1 MTTDT
6 SARERILANALTLF
20 ADRGPDAVSVRDI
33 AAASEVSPAL
43 ILHHFGSRDGLQQ
56 EVDDSVLTTFDY
68 LLQSAEEANPLS
80 TASVVEL
87 ISAGLPQRSPIP
99 AYLRRLLL
107 SNTPAGRRLFQRWY
121 ELTLTVM
128 ARMDAV
134 GQSRRSDDPAMRA
147 AFLLANDLTILLLQ
161 DHIRDAAGVDPLSS
175 DGLQRWAATALDA
188 YTAGVFVTPPE

>member
-1 MTTDT
+1 MTTDA
-6 SARERILANALTLF
+6 SARERILANALALF

-68 LLQSAEEANPLS
+68 LLQSTEEANPLS

-87 ISAGLPQRSPIP
+87 ITAGLPQGSPIP

-128 ARMDAV
+128 ARMDAA
-134 GQSRRSDDPAMRA
+134 GQSRHSDDPAMRA

-161 DHIRDAAGVDPLSS
+161 DHIRDVAGVDPLSS